1 MTHPGSTPSALPN
14 SALPQSALP
23 QTALDVAPALSI
35 GVDVGGTKIAC
46 GVLRG
51 EELIER
57 HVQPTPET
65 GWEAVL
71 DAVAAQVRELQS
83 RHPATHIGVGVPGPL
98 NAERTRVK
106 FAPNIYGFTDVPLVD
121 GLRERLGLRAEAGHR
136 LVLENDAKAAAL
148 AEAHLGAAR
157 GTESSIYVT
166 VSTGIGAGLV
176 LGGKL
181 WRGRHGVAG
190 ELGHVTVQPGGPV
203 SGAGLDGA
211 LEAVASGTAIA
222 RDASYALNREVSTAE
237 AFALA
242 EQGHPAARRVVG
254 QAMRHIGIALADL
267 QKVIDPEVFV
277 LGGGVSAVGD
287 SFFRGVQQAADE
299 YAGGFAPVTIR
310 RAQLGQSAGVVGAAL
325 AALHG

>member
-1 MTHPGSTPSALPN
+1 MTRPVSGDA
-14 SALPQSALP
+14 
-23 QTALDVAPALSI
+23 APLSI

-51 EELIER
+51 EDLIER

-71 DAVAAQVRELQS
+71 DAVAAQVRALQAAY
-83 RHPATHIGVGVPGPL
+83 PAAQSIGVGVPGPL

-106 FAPNIYGFTDVPLVD
+106 FAPNIYGFTDVPLID
-121 GLRERLGLRAEAGHR
+121 GLRKRLHLTDVQT

-157 GTESSIYVT
+157 GTESSVYVT

-176 LGGKL
+176 LHGRL

-242 EQGHPAARRVVG
+242 EQGHPAARRVVT

-277 LGGGVSAVGD
+277 IGGGVSAVGD
-287 SFFRGVQQAADE
+287 YFFQGVQQAADE

-325 AALHG
+325 SALHG

>member
-1 MTHPGSTPSALPN
+1 MTRPVSGDA
-14 SALPQSALP
+14 
-23 QTALDVAPALSI
+23 APLSI

-51 EELIER
+51 EDLIER

-71 DAVAAQVRELQS
+71 DAVAAQVRALQAA
-83 RHPATHIGVGVPGPL
+83 HPGAQSIGVGVPGPL

-106 FAPNIYGFTDVPLVD
+106 FAPNIYGFTDVPLID
-121 GLRERLGLRAEAGHR
+121 GLRERLHLTAAQT

-157 GTESSIYVT
+157 GTESSVYVT

-176 LGGKL
+176 LHGRL

-242 EQGHPAARRVVG
+242 EQGHPAARRVVT

-277 LGGGVSAVGD
+277 IGGGVSAVGD
-287 SFFRGVQQAADE
+287 YFFQGVQQAADE

-325 AALHG
+325 SALHG

>member
-1 MTHPGSTPSALPN
+1 MTQLSVSVP
-14 SALPQSALP
+14 
-23 QTALDVAPALSI
+23 VSI
-35 GVDVGGTKIAC
+35 GIDVGGTKIAC
-46 GVLRG
+46 GVLRADVVQAQ
-51 EELIER
+51 

-71 DAVAAQVRELQS
+71 DAIAAQVRDLQAQ
-83 RHPATHIGVGVPGPL
+83 HPDAQLIGVGVPGPL
-98 NAERTRVK
+98 NADRTRVK

-121 GLRERLGLRAEAGHR
+121 GLRERLGQRI
-136 LVLENDAKAAAL
+136 VLENDAKAAAL

-166 VSTGIGAGLV
+166 VSTGIGSGLV
-176 LGGKL
+176 LNGKI
-181 WRGRHGVAG
+181 WRGRHGIAG
-190 ELGHVTVQPGGPV
+190 ELGHVTVMPGGPV

-222 RDASYALNREVSTAE
+222 RDASYALNREVGTAE

-242 EQGHPAARRVVG
+242 EQGHPAARRVVE

-277 LGGGVSAVGD
+277 IGGGVSAVGD
-287 SFFRGVQQAADE
+287 YFFQGVQRAADE
-299 YAGGFAPVTIR
+299 YARGFAPVTIR
-310 RAQLGQSAGVVGAAL
+310 RAQLGANAGVVGAAL
-325 AALHG
+325 AALHS

>member
-1 MTHPGSTPSALPN
+1 MTRPVSGGA
-14 SALPQSALP
+14 
-23 QTALDVAPALSI
+23 APLSI

-57 HVQPTPET
+57 QVQPTPET

-71 DAVAAQVRELQS
+71 DAVAAQVRALQAA
-83 RHPATHIGVGVPGPL
+83 HPGAQSIGVGVPGPL

-106 FAPNIYGFTDVPLVD
+106 FAPNIYGFTDVPLID
-121 GLRERLGLRAEAGHR
+121 GLRERLHLTAAQT

-157 GTESSIYVT
+157 GSESSIYVT

-176 LGGKL
+176 LHGRL
-181 WRGRHGVAG
+181 WRGRHGVVG

-242 EQGHPAARRVVG
+242 EQGHPAARRVVT

-277 LGGGVSAVGD
+277 IGGGVSAVGD
-287 SFFRGVQQAADE
+287 YFFQGVQQAADE

-325 AALHG
+325 SALHG

>member
-1 MTHPGSTPSALPN
+1 MP
-14 SALPQSALP
+14 
-23 QTALDVAPALSI
+23 
-35 GVDVGGTKIAC
+35 
-46 GVLRG
+46 
-51 EELIER
+51 LI
-57 HVQPTPET
+57 
-65 GWEAVL
+65 
-71 DAVAAQVRELQS
+71 
-83 RHPATHIGVGVPGPL
+83 
-98 NAERTRVK
+98 
-106 FAPNIYGFTDVPLVD
+106 D
-121 GLRERLGLRAEAGHR
+121 GLRERLHLTAAQT

-157 GTESSIYVT
+157 GSESSIYVT

-176 LGGKL
+176 LHGRL

-242 EQGHPAARRVVG
+242 EQGHPAARRVVT

-277 LGGGVSAVGD
+277 IGGGVSAVGD
-287 SFFRGVQQAADE
+287 YFFQGVQQAADE

-325 AALHG
+325 SALHG

>member
-1 MTHPGSTPSALPN
+1 MTRPISGDAVP
-14 SALPQSALP
+14 
-23 QTALDVAPALSI
+23 LSI

-51 EELIER
+51 EDLIER

-71 DAVAAQVRELQS
+71 DAVAAQVRALQAA
-83 RHPATHIGVGVPGPL
+83 HPGAQSIGVGVPGPL

-106 FAPNIYGFTDVPLVD
+106 FAPNIYGFTDVPLID
-121 GLRERLGLRAEAGHR
+121 GLRKRLHLTDVQT

-157 GTESSIYVT
+157 GTESSVYVT

-176 LGGKL
+176 LHGRL

-242 EQGHPAARRVVG
+242 EQGHPAARRVVT

-277 LGGGVSAVGD
+277 IGGGVSAVGD
-287 SFFRGVQQAADE
+287 YFFQGVQQAADE

-325 AALHG
+325 SALHG

>member
-1 MTHPGSTPSALPN
+1 MTRPVSGGA
-14 SALPQSALP
+14 
-23 QTALDVAPALSI
+23 APLSI

-57 HVQPTPET
+57 QVQSTPET

-71 DAVAAQVRELQS
+71 DAVAAQVRALQAA
-83 RHPATHIGVGVPGPL
+83 HPGAQSIGVGVPGPL

-106 FAPNIYGFTDVPLVD
+106 FAPNIYGFTDVPLID
-121 GLRERLGLRAEAGHR
+121 GLRERLHLTAAQT

-157 GTESSIYVT
+157 GSESSIYVT

-176 LGGKL
+176 LHGRL

-242 EQGHPAARRVVG
+242 EQGHPAARRVVT

-277 LGGGVSAVGD
+277 IGGGVSAVGD
-287 SFFRGVQQAADE
+287 YFFQGVQQAADE

-325 AALHG
+325 SALHG

>member
-1 MTHPGSTPSALPN
+1 MTTPSVSEP
-14 SALPQSALP
+14 
-23 QTALDVAPALSI
+23 VSI

-51 EELIER
+51 DQLLAR
-57 HVQPTPET
+57 HVQPTPDT

-71 DAVAAQVRELQS
+71 DAVALQVHDLQ
-83 RHPATHIGVGVPGPL
+83 RQYPEAKLVGVGVPGPL

-121 GLRERLGLRAEAGHR
+121 GLRERLGQRII
-136 LVLENDAKAAAL
+136 LENDAKAAAL

-176 LGGKL
+176 LNGRI
-181 WRGRHGVAG
+181 WRGRHGIAG
-190 ELGHVTVQPGGPV
+190 EVGHITVMPGGPV

-222 RDASYALNREVSTAE
+222 RDASYALNREVTTAE
-237 AFALA
+237 AFELA
-242 EQGHPAARRVVG
+242 AQGQPGAKRVVD
-254 QAMRHIGIALADL
+254 QALKHVGVALADL
-267 QKVIDPEVFV
+267 QKIIDPEVFV
-277 LGGGVSAVGD
+277 IGGGVASVGD
-287 SFFRGVQQAADE
+287 YFFKGVQQAANE
-299 YAGGFAPVTIR
+299 YSQGFAPVAIR
-310 RAQLGQSAGVVGAAL
+310 RAQLGTDAGVIGAAL
-325 AALHG
+325 AARHG